1 MAIDLMKIQPHKVS
15 RDLSGYITYL
25 YGPGKI
31 GKTTFGSQMPKPLLL
46 AFEKGYNAIPNIQAA
61 DVSTWSEMK
70 QILRQLKRPEV
81 KQRYQSIIVDT
92 IDIAAA
98 ACQKY
103 IIDQNNVDTLNQIPY
118 GQGWVQV
125 KRELESTFRAVTQL
139 GYAVLFI
146 SHDKDKT
153 FKRQDGTEYNQI
165 VPTLSNSYNEII
177 KNMVDIYGYAHL
189 FIKEGV
195 PGRALTLR
203 SLDGTVDCG
212 SRFRYMQPQISF
224 SYNSLVNALNQ
235 SIDREAEHA
244 GKQFITDERNTSTS
258 YEELD
263 FDALYKECSEMLKS
277 IPPEKKEYYRPRIE
291 EIIGRNLG
299 KGKKISQ
306 ITRNQVE
313 QLSLIVY
320 DLRELFEEEV
330 KE

>member
-189 FIKEGV
+189 VIKEGV

-212 SRFRYMQPQISF
+212 SRFRYMQPEISF
-224 SYNSLVNALNQ
+224 SYNSLVDALNQ

-244 GKQFITDERNTSTS
+244 GQEFITEERNTSTS

-291 EIIGRNLG
+291 EIVGRNLG

>member
-1 MAIDLMKIQPHKVS
+1 MKIQPHKVS

-81 KQRYQSIIVDT
+81 KDRFQSIIVDT

-125 KRELESTFRAVTQL
+125 KRELESTFRSVTQL

-189 FIKEGV
+189 VMKEGV
-195 PGRALTLR
+195 PTRVLTLR

-212 SRFRYMQPQISF
+212 SRFRYMQPEINF
-224 SYNSLVNALNQ
+224 SYSSLVDALNQ
-235 SIDREAEHA
+235 SINKEAERA
-244 GKQFITDERNTSTS
+244 GKEFVTNDRNTSTS

-263 FDALYKECSEMLKS
+263 FDALYKECSELLQS
-277 IPPEKKEYYRPRIE
+277 IPPEHKDYYRPRIE

>member
-189 FIKEGV
+189 VIKEGV

-212 SRFRYMQPQISF
+212 SRFRYMQPEISF

-263 FDALYKECSEMLKS
+263 FDALYKECSEILKS

>member
-1 MAIDLMKIQPHKVS
+1 
-15 RDLSGYITYL
+15 
-25 YGPGKI
+25 
-31 GKTTFGSQMPKPLLL
+31 
-46 AFEKGYNAIPNIQAA
+46 
-61 DVSTWSEMK
+61 MK

-98 ACQKY
+98 ACEKY

-189 FIKEGV
+189 VIKEGV

-212 SRFRYMQPQISF
+212 SRFRYMQPEISF
-224 SYNSLVNALNQ
+224 SYNSLVDALNQ

-244 GKQFITDERNTSTS
+244 GQEFITEERNTSTS

-291 EIIGRNLG
+291 EIVGRNLG

-320 DLRELFEEEV
+320 DLRELFKEEV

>member
-1 MAIDLMKIQPHKVS
+1 MKIQPHKVS

-189 FIKEGV
+189 IIKEGV
-195 PGRALTLR
+195 PSRALTLR

-212 SRFRYMQPQISF
+212 SRFRYMQPEISF
-224 SYNSLVNALNQ
+224 SYNSLVDALNQ

-244 GKQFITDERNTSTS
+244 GQEFITEERNTSTS

>member
-1 MAIDLMKIQPHKVS
+1 M
-15 RDLSGYITYL
+15 
-25 YGPGKI
+25 GKI

-98 ACQKY
+98 ACEKY

-189 FIKEGV
+189 VIKEGV

-212 SRFRYMQPQISF
+212 SRFRYMQPEISF
-224 SYNSLVNALNQ
+224 SYNSLVDALNQ

-244 GKQFITDERNTSTS
+244 GQEFITEERNTSTS

-277 IPPEKKEYYRPRIE
+277 ILPEKKEYYRPRIE
-291 EIIGRNLG
+291 EIVGRNLG

>member
-98 ACQKY
+98 ACEKY

-189 FIKEGV
+189 VIKEGV
-195 PGRALTLR
+195 PSRALTLR

-212 SRFRYMQPQISF
+212 SRFRYMQPEISF
-224 SYNSLVNALNQ
+224 SYNSLVDALNQ

-258 YEELD
+258 YEELN
-263 FDALYKECSEMLKS
+263 FDALYKECSELLKS
-277 IPPEKKEYYRPRIE
+277 IPPEKKDYYRPRIE
-291 EIIGRNLG
+291 EIVGRNLG

>member
-1 MAIDLMKIQPHKVS
+1 M
-15 RDLSGYITYL
+15 
-25 YGPGKI
+25 GKI

-189 FIKEGV
+189 VIKEGV

-212 SRFRYMQPQISF
+212 SRFRYMQPEISF
-224 SYNSLVNALNQ
+224 SYNSLVDALNQ

-244 GKQFITDERNTSTS
+244 GQEFITEERNTSTS

-291 EIIGRNLG
+291 EIVGRNLG

>member
-1 MAIDLMKIQPHKVS
+1 MKIQPHKVS

-98 ACQKY
+98 ACEKY

-189 FIKEGV
+189 VIKEGV

-212 SRFRYMQPQISF
+212 SRFRYMQPEISF
-224 SYNSLVNALNQ
+224 SYNSLVDALNQ

-244 GKQFITDERNTSTS
+244 GQEFITEERNTSTS

-277 IPPEKKEYYRPRIE
+277 IPPEKKEYYRNP
-291 EIIGRNLG
+291 
-299 KGKKISQ
+299 
-306 ITRNQVE
+306 
-313 QLSLIVY
+313 
-320 DLRELFEEEV
+320 
-330 KE
+330 

>member
-1 MAIDLMKIQPHKVS
+1 MKIQPHKVS

-98 ACQKY
+98 ACEKY

-189 FIKEGV
+189 VVKEGV

-212 SRFRYMQPQISF
+212 SRFRYMQPEISF
-224 SYNSLVNALNQ
+224 SYNSLVDALNQ
-235 SIDREAEHA
+235 SIDREAERA
-244 GKQFITDERNTSTS
+244 GKEFVTNDRNTSTS

-263 FDALYKECSEMLKS
+263 FDALYKECSELLQS
-277 IPPEKKEYYRPRIE
+277 IPSEQKDYYRPRIE

>member
-1 MAIDLMKIQPHKVS
+1 M
-15 RDLSGYITYL
+15 
-25 YGPGKI
+25 
-31 GKTTFGSQMPKPLLL
+31 
-46 AFEKGYNAIPNIQAA
+46 
-61 DVSTWSEMK
+61 
-70 QILRQLKRPEV
+70 
-81 KQRYQSIIVDT
+81 
-92 IDIAAA
+92 
-98 ACQKY
+98 
-103 IIDQNNVDTLNQIPY
+103 
-118 GQGWVQV
+118 QGWVQV

-153 FKRQDGTEYNQI
+153 FKRQDGT
-165 VPTLSNSYNEII
+165 
-177 KNMVDIYGYAHL
+177 
-189 FIKEGV
+189 
-195 PGRALTLR
+195 ALTLR

-212 SRFRYMQPQISF
+212 SRFRYMQPEISF
-224 SYNSLVNALNQ
+224 SYNSLVDALNQ
-235 SIDREAEHA
+235 SIDREAEYA
-244 GKQFITDERNTSTS
+244 GKEFITNERNTSTS

-277 IPPEKKEYYRPRIE
+277 IPPEKKEYYRPRIK
-291 EIIGRNLG
+291 EIVGRNLG

>member
-1 MAIDLMKIQPHKVS
+1 M
-15 RDLSGYITYL
+15 
-25 YGPGKI
+25 GKI

-98 ACQKY
+98 ACEKY

-189 FIKEGV
+189 VIKEGV
-195 PGRALTLR
+195 PSRALTLR

-212 SRFRYMQPQISF
+212 SRFRYMQPEISF
-224 SYNSLVNALNQ
+224 SYNSLVDALNQ
-235 SIDREAEHA
+235 SINREAEHA
-244 GKQFITDERNTSTS
+244 GQEFITEERNTSTS

-291 EIIGRNLG
+291 EIVGRNLG
-299 KGKKISQ
+299 S
-306 ITRNQVE
+306 NN
-313 QLSLIVY
+313 Y
-320 DLRELFEEEV
+320 H
-330 KE
+330 

>member
-98 ACQKY
+98 ACEKY

-189 FIKEGV
+189 VIKEGV
-195 PGRALTLR
+195 PNRALTLR

-212 SRFRYMQPQISF
+212 SRFRYMQPEISF
-224 SYNSLVNALNQ
+224 SYNSLVDALNQ
-235 SIDREAEHA
+235 SIDKEAERA
-244 GKQFITDERNTSTS
+244 GKEFITNERNTSTS

-263 FDALYKECSEMLKS
+263 FDALYKECSTMLKS

>member
-1 MAIDLMKIQPHKVS
+1 MKIQPHKVS

-98 ACQKY
+98 ACEKY

-189 FIKEGV
+189 VIKEGV
-195 PGRALTLR
+195 PNRALTLR

-212 SRFRYMQPQISF
+212 SRFRYMQPEISF
-224 SYNSLVNALNQ
+224 SYNSLVDALNQ
-235 SIDREAEHA
+235 SIDKEAERA
-244 GKQFITDERNTSTS
+244 GKEFITNERNTSTS

-263 FDALYKECSEMLKS
+263 FDALYKECSTMLKS

>member
-1 MAIDLMKIQPHKVS
+1 MKIQPHKVS

-98 ACQKY
+98 ACEKY

-189 FIKEGV
+189 VIKEGV
-195 PGRALTLR
+195 PNRALTLR

-212 SRFRYMQPQISF
+212 SRFRYMQPEISF
-224 SYNSLVNALNQ
+224 SYNSLVDSLNQ
-235 SIDREAEHA
+235 SIDKEAERA
-244 GKQFITDERNTSTS
+244 GKEFITNERNTSTS

-263 FDALYKECSEMLKS
+263 FDALYKECSTMLKS